1 MSRRL
6 RASVPG
12 FIVTPQAVTKRHK
25 MRTRARNRRDIP
37 PGPGILSGDEGEFVI
52 YRVKRTPP
60 AKKASSNEEEGEA
73 SDTNAQ

>member
-1 MSRRL
+1 M
-6 RASVPG
+6 RALVLMLCLLVTACGVTMEPG
-12 FIVTPQAVTKRHK
+12 TE
-25 MRTRARNRRDIP
+25 ARNRRDIP

>member
-1 MSRRL
+1 MRVL
-6 RASVPG
+6 VLILCLLVTACGVTMKPG
-12 FIVTPQAVTKRHK
+12 TE
-25 MRTRARNRRDIP
+25 ARNRRDIP